1 MDDLEEECCCWEV
14 GVRGALL
21 SESRRVKREEGE
33 VTHNREQERSLV
45 VSFSNSF
52 LDVAFKNRS
61 TFSHYPYSFSPIP
74 VSSNKGKYPH
84 LLD

>member
-1 MDDLEEECCCWEV
+1 
-14 GVRGALL
+14 
-21 SESRRVKREEGE
+21 